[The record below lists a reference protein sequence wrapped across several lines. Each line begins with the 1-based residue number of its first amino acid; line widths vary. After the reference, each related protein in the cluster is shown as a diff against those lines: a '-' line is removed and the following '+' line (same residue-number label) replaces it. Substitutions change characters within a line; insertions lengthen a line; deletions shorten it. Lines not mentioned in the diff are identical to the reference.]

1 MRRLA
6 LSTLVALVLA
16 ALCGAN
22 AFAHAYLVQSTPGD
36 GDLLK
41 QAPPAVE
48 LVFNEPVDVTAA
60 AHVDPQGL
68 VTQLGKPQGVGA
80 RLVLPMPAGL
90 GQGSHLVSYRV
101 TSEDG
106 HSVSGSLVFSV
117 GRASGGD
124 AGAGHDSTVV
134 LSALS
139 VPLVATR
146 FLLLASLLFGVGASL
161 FAAFLAPLGKWRGAA
176 LAVLALGAL
185 GAVVAIGL
193 QGADA
198 HGQGLAA
205 LNDRANWRSGLRLP
219 QGMGSLLALMAV
231 ACAMLALLLRARAA
245 RILALAGLVFLALGL
260 TFTSHA
266 RLWRPEAFMQ
276 GAVTLHVMAAIAWAG
291 SLAPL
296 LWASWRDDFP
306 LTLKRF
312 SMLAAPVYG
321 LLLASGATLAA
332 TQLLAPRGLL
342 DTAWGLVLLVKLG
355 LVLVVSLLAL
365 LNRYRFT
372 TPALAGDGAA
382 TLGLRRSIRL
392 EAGAALLI
400 LAVASFWRLTPPP
413 TSLGVP
419 DERAFQIHV
428 HGVEAM
434 ASMTI
439 RPARVG
445 PVQIRIEPKGADLS
459 PLRVQQVDLYLSP
472 DAPGLAP
479 IHRQAR
485 LTSDANLWDVEGV
498 TIPAPGLWRLR
509 IDLLIDDFSR
519 NSLDAVISV
528 RP

>member
-6 LSTLVALVLA
+6 LCALTAVVLG
-16 ALCGAN
+16 LLSCVS
-22 AFAHAYLVQSTPGD
+22 AFAHAHLVQSTPGD
-36 GDLLK
+36 GDLMK
-41 QAPPAVE
+41 QAPQGVE
-48 LVFNEPVDVTAA
+48 LVFNEAVGITAA
-60 AHVDPQGL
+60 AHVDPQGV
-68 VTQLGKPQGVGA
+68 VTQLRKPQGASPRVI
-80 RLVLPMPAGL
+80 LPLPEGL
-90 GQGSHLVSYRV
+90 GPGSHLVSYRV

-117 GRASGGD
+117 GRVSGGD
-124 AGAGHDSTVV
+124 AGVAEERTIA

-146 FLLLASLLFGVGASL
+146 FVLLACLLSGVGASL
-161 FAAFLAPLGKWRGAA
+161 FAAFLAPLGKWRSAALAA
-176 LAVLALGAL
+176 LAVGAL
-185 GAVVAIGL
+185 ASVVAVGL

-205 LNDRANWRSGLRLP
+205 LNDRANWRSGLGLP
-219 QGMGSLLALMAV
+219 QGMGSLLALTAV

-245 RILALAGLVFLALGL
+245 RILAPAGLVFLALGL

-266 RLWRPEAFMQ
+266 RLWRPEVVMQ

-296 LWASWRDDFP
+296 LGASWRHDFP
-306 LTLKRF
+306 LALRRF

-321 LLLASGATLAA
+321 LLLASGVALAA
-332 TQLLAPRGLL
+332 TQAFAPRGIF
-342 DTAWGLVLLVKLG
+342 DTAWGLVLAVKLG
-355 LVLVVSLLAL
+355 LVLVVSGLAL

-372 TPALAGDGAA
+372 TPALAGDQIA
-382 TLGLRRSIRL
+382 TASLRRSIRA

-400 LAVASFWRLTPPP
+400 LAAASLWRLTPPP
-413 TSLGVP
+413 SALGAP
-419 DERAFQIHV
+419 NERAFQIHL

-439 RPARVG
+439 TPARVG

-459 PLRVQQVDLYLSP
+459 PLRVQEVDLYLRP
-472 DAPGLAP
+472 DTPGFAP
-479 IHRQAR
+479 IHRQGR
-485 LTSDANLWDVEGV
+485 LASGANQWVVDGV
-498 TIPAPGLWRLR
+498 TIPAPGAWRLR
-509 IDLLIDDFSR
+509 VELLIDDFSR
-519 NSLDAVISV
+519 TSLEAVISV

>member
-6 LSTLVALVLA
+6 ISTLVALVFA
-16 ALCGAN
+16 ALSGVS
-22 AFAHAYLVQSTPGD
+22 AFAHAYLVQSAPGD

-41 QAPPAVE
+41 QAPLFVE
-48 LVFNEPVDVTAA
+48 LVFNESVDVTAA
-60 AHVDPQGL
+60 THVDPQG
-68 VTQLGKPQGVGA
+68 VVAQLRKPQGLGA
-80 RLVLPMPAGL
+80 RVTLPLPEGL

-124 AGAGHDSTVV
+124 GGAGPETTIA

-139 VPLVATR
+139 GPLVAIR
-146 FLLLASLLFGVGASL
+146 FLLLASLLFGVGASI
-161 FAAFLAPLGKWRGAA
+161 FGAFLASLGKWRGAA
-176 LAVLALGAL
+176 LAALAFGAL

-198 HGQGLAA
+198 HGQGLSA

-219 QGMGSLLALMAV
+219 QGMGSLLALVAV
-231 ACAMLALLLRARAA
+231 VCAMLALLLRSRAA

-266 RLWRPEAFMQ
+266 RLWRPEVLTQ
-276 GAVTLHVMAAIAWAG
+276 GAVTVHVMAAIVWAG

-306 LTLKRF
+306 VALRRF
-312 SMLAAPVYG
+312 SGLAAPVYG
-321 LLLASGATLAA
+321 LLLVSGAGLAA
-332 TQLLAPRGLL
+332 TQLFAPRGLL
-342 DTAWGLVLLVKLG
+342 DTAWGLVLLVKLA
-355 LVLVVSLLAL
+355 LVLVVSSLAL
-365 LNRYRFT
+365 FNRYRFT
-372 TPALAGDGAA
+372 TPALAGDLRAR
-382 TLGLRRSIRL
+382 TSLRRSIKL
-392 EAGAALLI
+392 EAGVALLI
-400 LAVASFWRLTPPP
+400 LVAASFWRLTPPP
-413 TSLGVP
+413 TSLGAP
-419 DERAFQIHV
+419 DERAFQIHI
-428 HGVEAM
+428 HGAQAM

-439 RPARVG
+439 KPARVG

-459 PLRVQQVDLYLSP
+459 PLRVQEVDLYLSP

-485 LTSDANLWDVEGV
+485 LASGVNLWDVEGV
-498 TIPAPGLWRLR
+498 TIPAPGAWRLR
-509 IDLLIDDFSR
+509 VDLLIDDFSR
-519 NSLDAVISV
+519 TSLDAVISV

>member
-6 LSTLVALVLA
+6 LYTLA
-16 ALCGAN
+16 ALLLAALSCAS
-22 AFAHAYLVQSTPGD
+22 AFAHAHLVQSAPGD

-41 QAPPAVE
+41 VAPPSVE
-48 LVFNEPVDVTAA
+48 LVFNEPIDITAA
-60 AHVDPQGL
+60 AHVDPQG
-68 VTQLGKPQGVGA
+68 VVAQLRKPQGVGA
-80 RLVLPMPAGL
+80 RVTLPLPEGL

-101 TSEDG
+101 ISEDG
-106 HSVSGSLVFSV
+106 HSVSGSLVFSI

-124 AGAGHDSTVV
+124 GGAGPETTIA

-139 VPLVATR
+139 GPLVAIR

-161 FAAFLAPLGKWRGAA
+161 FAAFLAPLGKWRSAA
-176 LAVLALGAL
+176 LAALALGAL
-185 GAVVAIGL
+185 GAVLAIGL

-219 QGMGSLLALMAV
+219 QGMGSLLALVAV
-231 ACAMLALLLRARAA
+231 ACAVLALLLRARAA

-266 RLWRPEAFMQ
+266 RLWRPEALTQ
-276 GAVTLHVMAAIAWAG
+276 GAVTVHVMAAIVWAG

-296 LWASWRDDFP
+296 LWASRRDDFP
-306 LTLKRF
+306 LALSRF
-312 SMLAAPVYG
+312 SGFAAPVYG
-321 LLLASGATLAA
+321 LLLASGAGLAA
-332 TQLLAPRGLL
+332 TQLFAPHGLL
-342 DTAWGLVLLVKLG
+342 DTAWGLVLAVKLG
-355 LVLVVSLLAL
+355 LVLVASSLAL

-372 TPALAGDGAA
+372 PPALVGDLRARA
-382 TLGLRRSIRL
+382 SLRRSIRL
-392 EAGAALLI
+392 EAGVALLI
-400 LAVASFWRLTPPP
+400 LAAASFWRLTPPP
-413 TSLGVP
+413 TSLGAP

-439 RPARVG
+439 KPARVG

-459 PLRVQQVDLYLSP
+459 PLRVQEVDLYLSP
-472 DAPGLAP
+472 DAPDLAP

-485 LTSDANLWDVEGV
+485 LASGVNLWDVEGV
-498 TIPAPGLWRLR
+498 TIPAPGTWRLR
-509 IDLLIDDFSR
+509 VDLLINDFSR
-519 NSLDAVISV
+519 TSLDAVISV

>member
-16 ALCGAN
+16 ALCGAS

-41 QAPPAVE
+41 QAPQAVE
-48 LVFNEPVDVTAA
+48 LVFNEPVDITAA
-60 AHVDPQGL
+60 AHVDPQGV
-68 VTQLGKPQGVGA
+68 VTQLGKPQGAGA
-80 RLVLPMPAGL
+80 RVVLPMPGGL

-124 AGAGHDSTVV
+124 AAASQEPTVA

-139 VPLVATR
+139 GPLVATR

-176 LAVLALGAL
+176 LAALAVGAL

-219 QGMGSLLALMAV
+219 QGMGSLLALLAIV
-231 ACAMLALLLRARAA
+231 CAMLALVLRARAA
-245 RILALAGLVFLALGL
+245 RTLALAGLVFLALGL

-266 RLWRPEAFMQ
+266 RLWRPEALMQ

-296 LWASWRDDFP
+296 LWASRRDGFP
-306 LTLKRF
+306 LALKRF

-321 LLLASGATLAA
+321 LLLASGMALAA
-332 TQLLAPRGLL
+332 TQVFAPRGLF
-342 DTAWGLVLLVKLG
+342 DTAWGLVLAVKLA
-355 LVLVVSLLAL
+355 LVLVVSALAL

-372 TPALAGDGAA
+372 ASALAGDPAA
-382 TLGLRRSIRL
+382 TASLRRSISF
-392 EAGAALLI
+392 EAGVALLI
-400 LAVASFWRLTPPP
+400 LAVVSLWRLTPPP
-413 TSLGVP
+413 TSLGSP

-439 RPARVG
+439 RPTRVG

-459 PLRVQQVDLYLSP
+459 PLRVQDVDLYLSP

-485 LTSDANLWDVEGV
+485 LAPGAHQWDVEGV
-498 TIPAPGLWRLR
+498 TIPAPGIWRLR

-519 NSLDAVISV
+519 TSLDAVISV